1 AIPAVPGKVRGDEV
15 TEVLL
20 EPAGKH
26 RAGRVD
32 VVVAGDDRAA
42 LRRLGDGAQGITR
55 SLELALQRI
64 GGEIAADEQMVRPGR
79 CVFGDGAEGLG
90 RAGVG
95 RLTAAEGEL
104 RAGDATAPPQTR
116 SEERRVGKEC
126 RSRVAPEQ

>member
-1 AIPAVPGKVRGDEV
+1 EGAVGEPRGEGDPTRTQADDRHVLAEQPHEGEGVLPAVLGKVRGDEV

-64 GGEIAADEQMVRPGR
+64 GGEIAADEQMVR
-79 CVFGDGAEGLG
+79 
-90 RAGVG
+90 
-95 RLTAAEGEL
+95 
-104 RAGDATAPPQTR
+104 
-116 SEERRVGKEC
+116 
-126 RSRVAPEQ
+126 